1 MVDRKKK
8 EVQDLKEENQ
18 DLRTTVTQ
26 LFDTLE
32 EVETELL
39 QGLEKQRSIS
49 TPMVGRKRRQ
59 KQASINLLICCN
71 RLYENACLLFLS
83 RKTLPSKSAL

>member
-8 EVQDLKEENQ
+8 EVQDLKVENQ

-32 EVETELL
+32 EVETELHAPPAWSQL
-39 QGLEKQRSIS
+39 K
-49 TPMVGRKRRQ
+49 
-59 KQASINLLICCN
+59 
-71 RLYENACLLFLS
+71 
-83 RKTLPSKSAL
+83 